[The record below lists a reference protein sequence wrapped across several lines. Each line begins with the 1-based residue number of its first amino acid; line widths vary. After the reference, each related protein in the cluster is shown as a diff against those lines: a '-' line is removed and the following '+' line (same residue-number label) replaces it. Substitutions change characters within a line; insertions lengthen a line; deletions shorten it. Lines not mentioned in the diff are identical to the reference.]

1 MDIEKILQQMT
12 PEEKADFCSGSDF
25 WHTQPV
31 ERLGVPAVMMSDGP
45 SGLRKQ
51 DEQGDHLGINE
62 SIPAVCFP
70 SSAAVASSFDTA
82 LAEKLGNT
90 LGNECRAENL
100 ALLLGPGLNIKR
112 SPLCGRNFEYFSED
126 PYLSGEMGAALVK
139 GIQSNGVGSCIK
151 HFAANNQETDRM
163 VSDSVMD
170 ERTLHEIYLPAFET
184 VVKKAQPLGVM
195 AAYNKLNG
203 THCSENKELL
213 TDILRKRWGYEGM
226 VVTDWG
232 AVKDRA
238 KGIAAGQDL
247 EMPGGSGRGTNSIL
261 SAIKAGTLSEEE
273 LNTAVRNLLRFVDS
287 VTEAESTNA
296 VFDRDAD
303 YRMAVS
309 VAENSAVLLKN
320 EKGVLP
326 LAKGCKAVFLGEFA
340 QHPRYQGG
348 GSSHVNSAKVS
359 CALEHAPG
367 VAYAQGYRTDE
378 DTVDPALE
386 QAAVAAAADAEVAV
400 IFAGLP
406 ERYESEGYD
415 RTTLAMPEI
424 RII

>member
-12 PEEKADFCSGSDF
+12 LEEKADFCSGSDF

-51 DEQGDHLGINE
+51 DKQGDHLGINK

-82 LAEKLGNT
+82 LAEKLGKT

-126 PYLSGEMGAALVK
+126 PYLSGEMGAALVN

-151 HFAANNQETDRM
+151 HFAANDQETDRM
-163 VSDSVMD
+163 ASDSVMD
-170 ERTLHEIYLPAFET
+170 ERTLHEVYLPAFET
-184 VVKKAQPLGVM
+184 VVKKAKPLGVM

-213 TDILRKRWGYEGM
+213 TDILRNRWGYEGM

-247 EMPGGSGRGTNSIL
+247 EMPGGSDRGTNSIL
-261 SAIKAGTLSEEE
+261 SAIHAGTLSEED
-273 LNTAVRNLLRFVDS
+273 LNAAVRNLLRFVDS
-287 VTEAESTNA
+287 TSRTENTSA

-340 QHPRYQGG
+340 EHPRYQGG

-386 QAAVAAAADAEVAV
+386 QAAVAAAADAE
-400 IFAGLP
+400 G
-406 ERYESEGYD
+406 
-415 RTTLAMPEI
+415 
-424 RII
+424 